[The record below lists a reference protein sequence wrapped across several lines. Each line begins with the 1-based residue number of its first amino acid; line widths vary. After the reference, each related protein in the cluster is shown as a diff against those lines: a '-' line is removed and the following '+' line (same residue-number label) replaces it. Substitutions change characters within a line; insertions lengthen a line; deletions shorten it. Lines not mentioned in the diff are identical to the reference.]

1 MALFEL
7 GRIYARLGVASEA
20 AASFQRA
27 LTINPTHAPA
37 WHNLGNAYARLDRL
51 DEAIAAFRQA
61 LALDEEYALAWY
73 NLGNAHFA
81 KGELA
86 QARKAFTTALDHQ
99 EGYADAYHGL
109 GGVALREGAAEEAV
123 GHFRTVLAADSSYA
137 RAHYGLALAYRALGD
152 SLRAVAGTGSLQAAA
167 RRTVTCDLYSA
178 WLSSRCLAP
187 QSRQCPI
194 RPLARSAWP
203 LAWRRSRRIWTPP
216 LIPISTRRE

>member
-7 GRIYARLGVASEA
+7 GRIYARLGVTSEA

-86 QARKAFTTALDHQ
+86 QARKAFTARRSTTR
-99 EGYADAYHGL
+99 EGYADAHHGL
-109 GGVALREGAAEEAV
+109 GGVALREGAAEEAL
-123 GHFRTVLAADSSYA
+123 GHFRTVTSGRFELCPRPLRLGLGLPGA
-137 RAHYGLALAYRALGD
+137 RRLPTRRA
-152 SLRAVAGTGSLQAAA
+152 GSGAIQAAA
-167 RRTVTCDLYSA
+167 RRTVTCDPY
-178 WLSSRCLAP
+178 
-187 QSRQCPI
+187 
-194 RPLARSAWP
+194 
-203 LAWRRSRRIWTPP
+203 
-216 LIPISTRRE
+216 